1 MNFITNTLTKVNT
14 IVYRHRQSGG
24 RWCSRWYSSFEADD
38 VYEDFYKDKNL
49 LDFSYYPQDSKFFNP
64 VDKKGIGKL
73 KDEFKGKI
81 ITEFI
86 RLKSKIYTLIAVDG
100 GEIKKAKAVNK
111 NVVENIGHKEFVDV
125 LFNKKM

>member
-1 MNFITNTLTKVNT
+1 M
-14 IVYRHRQSGG
+14 
-24 RWCSRWYSSFEADD
+24 
-38 VYEDFYKDKNL
+38 YEDFYKDKNL

-81 ITEFI
+81 ISEFI

-111 NVVENIGHKEFVDV
+111 NVVENIGQKELVDV

>member
-14 IVYRHRQSGG
+14 IVYRHRQFGG